1 MSNAKTPTT
10 HQAIIAIDQGTTSS
24 RAILFNQHGEQL
36 HSYQQEFT
44 QHFPQSGWVEHDP
57 QDILNT
63 SLIATKTVMEYAQA
77 NSIEVLAVGITN
89 QRETTLV
96 WHKETGEPVYN
107 AIVWQDRRTSAF
119 CAENQEYAECINAKT
134 GLLLDPYFS
143 ASKIAWILN
152 NVEGARAQA
161 ENGELIFGT
170 VDTFLIWHLTAGKVH
185 ATDTTN
191 ASRTNLFNIHTLDW
205 DSELLEW
212 YDIPAKMLPEVKES
226 ADHYGMTSTTALPL
240 NVPIAGVAGDQQA
253 ALFGQCCFTPGGFK
267 ATYGT
272 GCFALLNTGT
282 EPQKSNHQMLT
293 TVGYTLHGETYY
305 ALEGSIFTAGANIQW
320 LRDGIKV
327 IKSASA
333 TKALA
338 ESLEYDHG
346 VVLVPGFAG
355 LGAPHW
361 EADARAAIYGMS
373 RGTSEAHFARAALEA
388 VCYQTYDLL
397 TAMSADSVSAK
408 AVWVDGGMVG
418 NDWLCQFLADILQV
432 AVLRPKT
439 MESTALGVM
448 YLAGLQV
455 GWYKDTQSLQQY
467 KVVDKKFTPQL
478 DDTTR
483 SMLLTQWQKAVAAT
497 LAFI

>member
-1 MSNAKTPTT
+1 MSDPIIPSVK
-10 HQAIIAIDQGTTSS
+10 QAIIAIDQGTTSS
-24 RAILFNQHGEQL
+24 RAILFGQDGEQL
-36 HSYQQEFT
+36 HSYQEEFT

-63 SLIATKTVMEYAQA
+63 SITATKEVMDFALA
-77 NSIEVLAVGITN
+77 NNIDVLAVGITN

-96 WHKETGEPVYN
+96 WHRETGQPVYN
-107 AIVWQDRRTSAF
+107 AIVWQDRRTSDF
-119 CAENQEYAECINAKT
+119 CAENQEYAECISAKT

-152 NVEGARAQA
+152 NVDGVREQA
-161 ENGELIFGT
+161 EKGELMFGT
-170 VDTFLIWHLTAGKVH
+170 VDTFLIWHLTAGKIH

-191 ASRTNLFNIHTLDW
+191 ASRTNLFNIHKLDW
-205 DSELLEW
+205 DPELLEW
-212 YDIPAKMLPEVKES
+212 YDIPTSMLPEVKECA
-226 ADHYGMTSTTALPL
+226 ADYGSTSTSALPL
-240 NVPIAGVAGDQQA
+240 DVPIAGVAGDQQA
-253 ALFGQCCFTPGGFK
+253 ALFGQCCFTPGAFK

-282 EPQKSNHQMLT
+282 EPQKSQHNMLT
-293 TVGYTLHGETYY
+293 TVGYSLNGETYY

-327 IKSASA
+327 IKSAA
-333 TKALA
+333 ETKALA
-338 ESLEYDHG
+338 EALDYDHG

-355 LGAPHW
+355 LGAQHW

-373 RGTSEAHFARAALEA
+373 RGTNEAHFARAALEA
-388 VCYQTYDLL
+388 VCYQTHDLL
-397 TAMSADSVSAK
+397 SAMSADSVAAK

-432 AVLRPKT
+432 DVIRPKI

-455 GWYKDTQSLQQY
+455 GWYADTQSLQQY
-467 KVVDKKFTPQL
+467 KVVDKQFSPQL
-478 DDTTR
+478 DEYTR
-483 SMLLTQWQKAVAAT
+483 ATLLTRWQKAVAAT